1 MKRIVLLFFA
11 GMLFA
16 CSEPQS
22 TGTKQDEINTVALQ
36 RPKEKSSFCSTKRLE
51 SQSFKLNSKK
61 NKVIYAKGGT
71 AVDFSKA
78 KFVNSRG
85 EAVTDNIE
93 IEVKE
98 ALTIADI
105 LQANLSTLSNG
116 KLLETGGMLYV
127 AASSNGEALE
137 LSENSSVKI
146 SVASKRIQ
154 KGMAIY
160 EGEVDSITQ
169 EINWVRPR
177 DEIEIVAPA
186 KERLKQTEKE
196 VAELENIIAQVES
209 PSEPEVVNDLVDITI
224 HPGLS
229 LEDFPDLNS
238 FENLCFKILEPNESD
253 KLALLKDWNHS
264 ELQMGDA
271 KDEYLLVL
279 QQVKKYESFPK
290 VIASHAFR
298 VKPVFHRGQN
308 YDKAMEGFIKRY
320 QEYLAGIKEERE
332 RITALRQ
339 QREIILAEQERIDNA
354 FQYVFNTKR
363 LGWVNI
369 DKVRV
374 INNPAP
380 FAVII
385 RDLEQYS
392 NMSVNV
398 VLEDRRS
405 VLPAYWN
412 LDQIYR
418 IGTDFERS
426 SKVTIVAIG
435 EKDSIPYYCIKNFRV
450 SKSETAHI
458 ELKQTTVEGLKKALL
473 AEL

>member
-22 TGTKQDEINTVALQ
+22 TGTKQDEINTVALKQ
-36 RPKEKSSFCSTKRLE
+36 PKEKSSFCSTKRLE

-116 KLLETGGMLYV
+116 ELLETGGMLYV
-127 AASSNGEALE
+127 AASSKGEALE
-137 LSENSSVKI
+137 LSENSSIKI
-146 SVASKRIQ
+146 SVASERIQ

-169 EINWVRPR
+169 DINWVRPR
-177 DEIEIVAPA
+177 KEIEIVAPA
-186 KERLKQTEKE
+186 KARLEKAEKE
-196 VAELENIIAQVES
+196 ITELENTIAQVEK
-209 PSEPEVVNDLVDITI
+209 PIEPELVQDGVDIII

-229 LEDFPDLNS
+229 LSDFPGLNS
-238 FENLCFKILEPNESD
+238 FENLSFKILDPTEDD
-253 KLALLKDWNHS
+253 KIALLKDWNES
-264 ELQMGDA
+264 ELESTDTQN
-271 KDEYLLVL
+271 EYVL
-279 QQVKKYESFPK
+279 ILQRINRDVNKLMR
-290 VIASHAFR
+290 SHKLR
-298 VKPVFHRGQN
+298 VSPVFREGEDYN
-308 YDKAMEGFIKRY
+308 KAVKGFIARY
-320 QEYLAGIKEERE
+320 QEYLADIKAERE
-332 RITALRQ
+332 RIASLRQ
-339 QREIILAEQERIDNA
+339 QRVILMSESERTNNF
-354 FQYVFNTKR
+354 FQYAFRTGR

-369 DKVRV
+369 DKVR
-374 INNPAP
+374 IIKNPAP

-412 LDQIYR
+412 LEQIYR
-418 IGTDFERS
+418 IGTDLEQS

-435 EKDSIPYYCIKNFRV
+435 EKDSLPYYCIEKFRV

-458 ELKQTTVEGLKKALL
+458 ELKQTTAEGLKKALL

>member
-1 MKRIVLLFFA
+1 A

-229 LEDFPDLNS
+229 LEDF
-238 FENLCFKILEPNESD
+238 
-253 KLALLKDWNHS
+253 
-264 ELQMGDA
+264 
-271 KDEYLLVL
+271 
-279 QQVKKYESFPK
+279 
-290 VIASHAFR
+290 
-298 VKPVFHRGQN
+298 
-308 YDKAMEGFIKRY
+308 
-320 QEYLAGIKEERE
+320 
-332 RITALRQ
+332 
-339 QREIILAEQERIDNA
+339 
-354 FQYVFNTKR
+354 
-363 LGWVNI
+363 
-369 DKVRV
+369 
-374 INNPAP
+374 
-380 FAVII
+380 
-385 RDLEQYS
+385 
-392 NMSVNV
+392 
-398 VLEDRRS
+398 
-405 VLPAYWN
+405 
-412 LDQIYR
+412 
-418 IGTDFERS
+418 
-426 SKVTIVAIG
+426 
-435 EKDSIPYYCIKNFRV
+435 
-450 SKSETAHI
+450 
-458 ELKQTTVEGLKKALL
+458 
-473 AEL
+473 